1 MLSEARARTLITP
14 HEKRLAT
21 CFHAAWQDYLDHHG
35 QLRHRYS
42 PRSQSSIIRDYILLQ
57 VRQQFVEVP
66 GARLLSVRGL
76 EVLDISGQVIIRFN
90 KLDKRRRASHSPTQQ
105 AFQFIHQ
112 LEIPDLPPAATKLQA
127 GYQLNEL
134 RTGFTAV
141 WIVCPNGRA
150 TPHYSWRLDGPT
162 IMEVP
167 VTPDVDVDESARRVN
182 PKAGTTSRKAG
193 DVSN

>member
-1 MLSEARARTLITP
+1 VLSEAQARALIAP

-42 PRSQSSIIRDYILLQ
+42 ARSQSSIIRDYILLQ
-57 VRQQFVEVP
+57 VHQQFADVA

-76 EVLDISGQVIIRFN
+76 EVLDIAGQVVIRFN
-90 KLDKRRRASHSPTQQ
+90 KLDKRCRASHSPTQQ
-105 AFQFIHQ
+105 AFLFAHQ

-134 RTGFTAV
+134 RTAFTAV
-141 WIVCPNGRA
+141 WGCL
-150 TPHYSWRLDGPT
+150 S
-162 IMEVP
+162 
-167 VTPDVDVDESARRVN
+167 
-182 PKAGTTSRKAG
+182 
-193 DVSN
+193 